1 MTINSTPS
9 HRKPPNNAKSRS
21 KSLTTVP
28 YKENQPDLSTL
39 SSDFFNKIGTKRT
52 LRLTISMSAIAPTA
66 DISMSAFA

>member
-39 SSDFFNKIGTKRT
+39 SSDFFNKIGT
-52 LRLTISMSAIAPTA
+52 
-66 DISMSAFA
+66 